1 MNGEVGIR
9 VNILYASDDNYASIM
24 GISILSLF
32 ENNRD
37 VENIQVYII
46 NDDISEENITKIESI
61 FEKYGRTLPKWKKV
75 KSINE
80 ALGME
85 VYEDRFAQTQF
96 ARLFLEEIIEET
108 EDRILYLDCDLIFND
123 SIEELWNMDLKEN
136 IGAVL
141 ADAFS
146 VLYRSNIG
154 LEPNDIM
161 FNSGVML
168 IDMKKWREQYI
179 GHQLR
184 AFIRAHRGMV
194 QQGDQGVL
202 NAVLS
207 KNVCLFSPRYNLVT
221 NYAAFTYEDMM
232 TYRKPVSIYSKEEI
246 EQAKKK
252 PGIVHY
258 TSSFMVARP
267 WEDGREHPYKYLWS
281 EYKKLSPWGEEIH
294 KEKRMKSW
302 KKMYVVLSEKMP
314 YRVNLVCSGIL
325 QAYVRPI
332 YGKWKYGKIKN

>member
-1 MNGEVGIR
+1 M
-9 VNILYASDDNYASIM
+9 NILYASDDNFASIM

-32 ENNRD
+32 ENNKKVKD
-37 VENIQVYII
+37 IQVYII
-46 NDDISEENITKIESI
+46 NDEISEDNVKKIESI
-61 FEKYGRTLPKWKKV
+61 FREYERPLPKWKRV

-80 ALGME
+80 VLSME
-85 VYEDRFAQTQF
+85 VYEDRFAQTQY

-108 EDRILYLDCDLIFND
+108 EERILYLDCDLIIND
-123 SIEELWNMDLKEN
+123 SIEELWNMELDGKV
-136 IGAVL
+136 GAAL

-146 VLYRSNIG
+146 SLYRANIG
-154 LEPNDIM
+154 LEPNDLM

-168 IDMKKWREQYI
+168 IDMKQWREQHV

-207 KNVCLFSPRYNLVT
+207 KKVCLLSPKFNLVT
-221 NYAAFTYEDMM
+221 NYAAFSYEDMM
-232 TYRKPVSIYSKEEI
+232 IYRKPVSIYSKEEI
-246 EQAKKK
+246 EGAKKE
-252 PGIVHY
+252 PCIIHY

-267 WEDGREHPYKYLWS
+267 WEDGREHPYKSLWND
-281 EYKKLSPWGEEIH
+281 YKKLSPWREEIH
-294 KEKRMKSW
+294 KEKRMKRW
-302 KKMYVVLSEKMP
+302 KKIYVVLSEKMP
-314 YRVNLVCSGIL
+314 YKVNLICSGIL

-332 YGKWKYGKIKN
+332 YGKWKYNAFNKEYYL

>member
-1 MNGEVGIR
+1 M
-9 VNILYASDDNYASIM
+9 NILYASDNNFASIM

-32 ENNRD
+32 ENNK
-37 VENIQVYII
+37 EIKNIQVYII
-46 NDDISEENITKIESI
+46 NDEISDENMEKIESI
-61 FEKYGRTLPKWKKV
+61 FKQYNRPLPKWKKV
-75 KSINE
+75 KCINE
-80 ALGME
+80 VLEME

-96 ARLFLEEIIEET
+96 ARLFLEEIIEKT
-108 EDRILYLDCDLIFND
+108 EDRILYLDCDIIIDN
-123 SIEELWNMDLKEN
+123 SIKELWEMDLKGK

-146 VLYRSNIG
+146 SWYRANIG
-154 LEPNDIM
+154 LESQDLM

-168 IDMKKWREQYI
+168 IDMKRWREQCV

-207 KNVCLFSPRYNLVT
+207 KDVCVFSPKYNLVT

-246 EQAKKK
+246 EKAKEQ
-252 PGIVHY
+252 PCMVHY

-267 WEDGREHPYKYLWS
+267 WEEGRIHPYKNLWIK
-281 EYKKLSPWGEEIH
+281 YKDLSPWQEEIH
-294 KEKRMKSW
+294 KPKRMKRW
-302 KKMYVVLSEKMP
+302 KKIYVSLAGKMP
-314 YRVNLVCSGIL
+314 YKINIMCSGIL
-325 QAYVRPI
+325 QAYVRPL
-332 YGKWKYGKIKN
+332 YGKWKYRKVF

>member
-1 MNGEVGIR
+1 M
-9 VNILYASDDNYASIM
+9 NILYASDNNFASIM

-32 ENNRD
+32 ENNKD

-46 NDDISEENITKIESI
+46 NDEISEENVKKIESI
-61 FEKYGRTLPKWKKV
+61 FKKYERPLPMWRRV

-80 ALGME
+80 VLNME

-96 ARLFLEEIIEET
+96 ARLFLEEIVEEKD
-108 EDRILYLDCDLIFND
+108 ERILYLDCDLIIND
-123 SIEELWNMDLKEN
+123 SIEELWNMNLDGKV
-136 IGAVL
+136 GAVL

-146 VLYRSNIG
+146 SLYRANIG
-154 LEPNDIM
+154 LESNDLM

-168 IDMKKWREQYI
+168 IDMKQWREQHV

-207 KNVCLFSPRYNLVT
+207 KNVCLFSPKYNLVT
-221 NYAAFTYEDMM
+221 NYAAFSYEDMII
-232 TYRKPVSIYSKEEI
+232 YRKPVAIYSKEEI
-246 EQAKKK
+246 ERAKKN
-252 PGIVHY
+252 PYIVHY

-267 WEDGREHPYKYLWS
+267 WENGKEHPYKYLWNK
-281 EYKKLSPWGEEIH
+281 YKELSPWGEQIH

-302 KKMYVVLSEKMP
+302 KKIYVSLSEKMP
-314 YRVNLVCSGIL
+314 YRINLVCSGIL

-332 YGKWKYGKIKN
+332 YGKWKYREFNKE